1 MGVDQ
6 VKTRRPA
13 LPLPTAAQPDSV
25 AVIDIGSNS
34 LRLVVYDAP
43 RRSAHTLLNEK
54 VMCGLGRGLEKT
66 GKLNAEGVALAKE
79 NLQRFVALARAVRA
93 ARIDVLATAA
103 VRDAE
108 DGADFV
114 NDIEKRFSIRVRVL
128 PGSEEGRLSALG
140 VLSGIPEASGIVG
153 DLGGGSIEL
162 AAVGNGKVGPV
173 STLPIGPLRLLEEA
187 RNADD
192 EKELKEIIDRHLDS
206 VTWLGR
212 VEEPRF
218 YAVGGA
224 WRAIARIHMEQH
236 GYPLH
241 IIQNYVLPRAEVQN
255 FLEIMA
261 KQSRKS
267 LEKISTISRKRLEVV
282 PLASRIL
289 ARILRRIGA
298 KDLVFSATGLREGHL
313 YSLMDAAEQREDPLL
328 AACTEEAHRNPR
340 FGEDADALV
349 AWSEPLFPKESPRR
363 LRLRRAAA
371 LLGDIAWRDHPDYR
385 ANQALR
391 HALYMPVGGLD
402 HAERAFLAMALSAR
416 YGGAASTDIVTP
428 FRLLEDESRDAARA
442 VGLALRLAYTLTG
455 GVPGLLDG
463 STLKLTDG
471 KLILGLQ
478 AENAL
483 FVGEA
488 VQRRLD
494 ALARALGRIADI
506 RRA

>member
-1 MGVDQ
+1 MEQ
-6 VKTRRPA
+6 VKIRRPL
-13 LPLPTAAQPDSV
+13 LPLHAAQPDSI

-114 NDIEKRFSIRVRVL
+114 NDIEKRFQIRVRVL

-140 VLSGIPEASGIVG
+140 VLSGIPDATGIVG

-162 AAVGNGKVGPV
+162 AAVGNAKVGSV
-173 STLPIGPLRLLEEA
+173 TTLPIGPLRLIEEV
-187 RNADD
+187 RNASDD
-192 EKELKEIIDRHLDS
+192 RELKDIIDRHLDS
-206 VTWLGR
+206 VSWLGR
-212 VEEPRF
+212 IEEPRF

-236 GYPLH
+236 DYPLH

-255 FLEIMA
+255 FLDIMA
-261 KQSRKS
+261 RQSRKS

-282 PLASRIL
+282 PLAARIL
-289 ARILRRIGA
+289 ARILRRIDA
-298 KDLVFSATGLREGHL
+298 KELVFSAAGLREGHL
-313 YSLMDAAEQREDPLL
+313 YSLMDAAEQRADPLL
-328 AACTEEAHRNPR
+328 AACAEEARANPR
-340 FGEDADALV
+340 FGEDAEALV
-349 AWSEPLFPKESPRR
+349 AWAAPLFPKEPPSR

-371 LLGDIAWRDHPDYR
+371 FLGDIAWRDHPDYR
-385 ANQALR
+385 ADQALR

-402 HAERAFLAMALSAR
+402 HTERAFLAMALSAR
-416 YGGAASTDIVTP
+416 YGGAASPDLVTA
-428 FRLLEDESRDAARA
+428 FRLLDDEMQDAARA
-442 VGLALRLAYTLTG
+442 VGLSLRLAYTLTG

-463 STLKLTDG
+463 SALKLTEG
-471 KLILGLQ
+471 KLVLTLQ
-478 AENAL
+478 PENAL
-483 FVGEA
+483 LAGEA

-494 ALARALGRIADI
+494 ALARALGRAADL
-506 RRA
+506 RRG